1 MLKSHAWY
9 ALMFSLEELFC
20 SVDDFCRSFEVQ
32 WKQQLLGFGLKRRN
46 RRRSLSLSEIMTILI
61 AFHQSCYRNF
71 KAYYQ
76 KKVQTEWADAF
87 PGLVSYQRFI
97 EWVPS
102 TLVPMCAYLRSCF
115 GKCRGISFMDSTS
128 LKVCHNRRIPQHK
141 VFEDLAARG
150 KTSVDWF
157 FGFKL
162 HLVVND
168 RGELLNI
175 MLTPANTDDRTPVP
189 KLLQQLFGKVFADKG
204 YISQKLAKLLLKTA
218 GIQLITKLKR
228 NMKQRLLPLN
238 DRLMLRKRSIIE
250 TIIDQLKNI
259 SQIEHSRHRS
269 PVNCFVNI
277 LGGLIAYC
285 HQPKKP
291 AIAINH
297 NLLLPA

>member
-1 MLKSHAWY
+1 MLKSQAQF
-9 ALMFSLEELFC
+9 ALMSSLEELFC
-20 SVDDFCRSFEVQ
+20 SVDDFCQSFEGQ
-32 WKQQLLGFGLKRRN
+32 WKQQLLGSGLRRRN
-46 RRRSLSLSEIMTILI
+46 RSCSLSLSEIMTISI

-71 KAYYQ
+71 RTYY
-76 KKVQTEWADAF
+76 KEKVQVEWADAF

-97 EWVPS
+97 EWVPG

-115 GKCRGISFMDSTS
+115 GQCSGISFMDSTS
-128 LKVCHNRRIPQHK
+128 LKVCHNRRIQQHK
-141 VFEDLAARG
+141 VFKDLAARG

-175 MLTPANTDDRTPVP
+175 RLTPGNTDDRTPVI
-189 KLLQQLFGKVFADKG
+189 KLVQPLFGKVFADKG
-204 YISQKLAKLLLKTA
+204 YISQKLAKQLLKTA
-218 GIQLITKLKR
+218 GIQLITQLKR
-228 NMKQRLLPLN
+228 NMKQRLMPLN

-291 AIAINH
+291 AIAIQH
-297 NLLLPA
+297 NLILPA

>member
-1 MLKSHAWY
+1 ML
-9 ALMFSLEELFC
+9 SLEALFC
-20 SVDDFCRSFEVQ
+20 SVDDFCQTFEAH
-32 WKQQLLGFGLKRRN
+32 WEQQLLGHGLQRRKRG
-46 RRRSLSLSEIMTILI
+46 RSLSLSEIMTILI
-61 AFHQSCYRNF
+61 AFHHSCYRNF
-71 KAYYQ
+71 KTYYQ
-76 KKVQTEWADAF
+76 QKVQTQWAGDF

-115 GKCRGISFMDSTS
+115 GTCSGISFLDSTC
-128 LKVCHNRRIPQHK
+128 LKVCHNRRIRQHK
-141 VFEDLAARG
+141 VFENLAARG
-150 KTSVDWF
+150 KTSLDWF

-162 HLVVND
+162 HLVVNE

-175 MLTPANTDDRTPVP
+175 ILTPGNNDDRTPVP

-204 YISQKLAKLLLKTA
+204 YVSQKLAKQLLKSA
-218 GIQLITKLKR
+218 GIQLITKLKH
-228 NMKQRLLPLN
+228 NMKQRLMPLC
-238 DRLMLRKRSIIE
+238 DRLMLRKRSIVE

-277 LGGLIAYC
+277 LCGLIAYC

-291 AIAINH
+291 AIAIDH
-297 NLLLPA
+297 NLLPAA

>member
-1 MLKSHAWY
+1 MP
-9 ALMFSLEELFC
+9 SLEELFC
-20 SVDDFCRSFEVQ
+20 SVDDFCQRFEPQ
-32 WKQQLLGFGLKRRN
+32 WERQLLGNGLQRCKRE
-46 RRRSLSLSEIMTILI
+46 RSLTLSETMTILI

-76 KKVQTEWADAF
+76 EKVQEQWSAEF
-87 PGLVSYQRFI
+87 PKLVSYHRLV
-97 EWVPS
+97 EWIPS
-102 TLVPMCAYLRSCF
+102 TLIPLCAYLRSCF
-115 GKCRGISFMDSTS
+115 GTCSGISFMDSTS
-128 LKVCHNRRIPQHK
+128 LKVCHNRRIKQHK
-141 VFEDLAARG
+141 VFKDLAARG

-168 RGELLNI
+168 RGELLNVI
-175 MLTPANTDDRTPVP
+175 LTPGNTDDRTPVL

-204 YISQKLAKLLLKTA
+204 YVSQKLANQLLETA
-218 GIQLITKLKR
+218 GIRLITKLKR
-228 NMKQRLLPLN
+228 NMKQRLMPLS
-238 DRLMLRKRSIIE
+238 DRLMLRKRSVIE

-277 LGGLIAYC
+277 ICGLIAYC

-291 AIAINH
+291 AITIDH
-297 NLLLPA
+297 NLLPSG

>member
-1 MLKSHAWY
+1 MLKSQAQF
-9 ALMFSLEELFC
+9 ALMFSLEDLFC
-20 SVDDFCRSFEVQ
+20 SVDDFCQSFEGQ
-32 WKQQLLGFGLKRRN
+32 WKQQLLGSGLQRRN
-46 RRRSLSLSEIMTILI
+46 RPRSLSLSESMTILI
-61 AFHQSCYRNF
+61 AFHQSGYRNF
-71 KAYYQ
+71 KTYYQ
-76 KKVQTEWADAF
+76 AKVQTEWAEAF

-97 EWVPS
+97 EWVPG
-102 TLVPMCAYLRSCF
+102 TLVPLCAYLRSCF
-115 GKCRGISFMDSTS
+115 GKCSGISFMDSTS
-128 LKVCHNRRIPQHK
+128 LKVCHNRRIKQHK

-162 HLVVND
+162 HLGVND
-168 RGELLNI
+168 RGELLNMI
-175 MLTPANTDDRTPVP
+175 LTPGNTDDRTPVP

-204 YISQKLAKLLLKTA
+204 YVSQKLSKQLLDTA

-228 NMKQRLLPLN
+228 NMKQRLMPLG
-238 DRLMLRKRSIIE
+238 DRLLLRKRAIIE

-291 AIAINH
+291 AIAIDH

>member
-1 MLKSHAWY
+1 
-9 ALMFSLEELFC
+9 
-20 SVDDFCRSFEVQ
+20 
-32 WKQQLLGFGLKRRN
+32 
-46 RRRSLSLSEIMTILI
+46 MTILI
-61 AFHQSCYRNF
+61 SFHQSFYRNF
-71 KAYYQ
+71 KTYYQ
-76 KKVQTEWADAF
+76 EKVQTEWAADF

-97 EWVPS
+97 EWVPG

-115 GKCRGISFMDSTS
+115 GQCSGISFMDSTG
-128 LKVCHNRRIPQHK
+128 LKVCHNRRIKQHK
-141 VFEDLAARG
+141 VFEALAARG

-162 HLVVND
+162 HLVINN

-175 MLTPANTDDRTPVP
+175 MLTPGNTDDRTPVP
-189 KLLQQLFGKVFADKG
+189 KLLQQVFGKVFADKG
-204 YISQKLAKLLLKTA
+204 YVSQKLAKQLLKTA
-218 GIQLITKLKR
+218 GIQLITKLKL
-228 NMKQRLLPLN
+228 NMRQRLMPLN

-291 AIAINH
+291 SIAINH
-297 NLLLPA
+297 DLLLPA